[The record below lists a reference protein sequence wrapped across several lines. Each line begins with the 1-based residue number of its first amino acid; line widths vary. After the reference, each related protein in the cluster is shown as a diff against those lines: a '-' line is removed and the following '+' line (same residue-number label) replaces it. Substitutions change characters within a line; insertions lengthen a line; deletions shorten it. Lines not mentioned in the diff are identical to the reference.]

1 MCKGNDVQN
10 YNNVALLS
18 GPYVSAGALSIIPD
32 NFDKA
37 MVVHAVRK
45 NVKKI
50 WLNDRDQFLQP
61 NENPSAS
68 FVRRCAMWS
77 LFADSN
83 QTASLR
89 DVIYKGKTYQIV
101 NHLFPFRASVVSKW
115 EISDSEIE
123 RSLKEDHEDRFIARW
138 LAKQELDSQCEE
150 LLEIGREIYKSFFK
164 NFRNLPTAT
173 YKIQHWDAGWWQVKK
188 SLVEA
193 GLEADQLERIEEL
206 KKIVGMKICE
216 GAAKLGITSAN

>member
-18 GPYVSAGALSIIPD
+18 GPYVSAGALSVTPE

-45 NVKKI
+45 NVKKT

-61 NENPSAS
+61 ETKPGAG
-68 FVRRCAMWS
+68 FVRRCTVWS

-89 DVIYKGKTYQIV
+89 DVIYKGKTYQII
-101 NHLFPFRASVVSKW
+101 NHFFPFKTSVVKKW
-115 EISDSEIE
+115 EISDSDIM
-123 RSLKEDHEDRFIARW
+123 RSLKQDDKDRFVAKWI
-138 LAKQELDSQCEE
+138 AKQEMDSQCGE
-150 LLEIGREIYKSFFK
+150 LLEIAREIYKSFFK
-164 NFRNLPTAT
+164 RFKDLPTAT
-173 YKIQHWDAGWWQVKK
+173 FKIQHWDAGWWQVKK

-193 GLEADQLERIEEL
+193 GFEKDRFAEVEDL
-206 KKIVGMKICE
+206 KKKIGTKINAE
-216 GAAKLGITSAN
+216 AMDLGIVSSS